1 MKSIYY
7 SLMLCL
13 LFSAIGFSQQDNK
26 NSMLFGEWLF
36 QFDKS
41 FTELEYSSKKYL
53 DSIPNVQLQ
62 EIHSNY
68 KGRKIFFEPNG
79 DFVQLLSDGRKV
91 LGKWILDSANN
102 TLEIMLPN
110 GAIYYQKLQ
119 ILDRQS
125 ILLTP
130 DQGANIIVNKWY
142 YNKL

>member
-68 KGRKIFFEPNG
+68 KGRKIFFEPN
-79 DFVQLLSDGRKV
+79 
-91 LGKWILDSANN
+91 
-102 TLEIMLPN
+102 
-110 GAIYYQKLQ
+110 
-119 ILDRQS
+119 
-125 ILLTP
+125 
-130 DQGANIIVNKWY
+130 
-142 YNKL
+142 